1 MHTHSLSEGKCQNL
15 LSRINDEMHDH
26 INAALSPISF
36 ISVYM
41 GFIEL
46 SVLNLFFF
54 FRISNS
60 RQKITLY
67 TVKDI
72 N

>member
-15 LSRINDEMHDH
+15 LSRIND

-54 FRISNS
+54 FLESRILD
-60 RQKITLY
+60 RK
-67 TVKDI
+67 
-72 N
+72 

>member
-1 MHTHSLSEGKCQNL
+1 MLLVMHTHSLSLRENVKTFYRVSIWL
-15 LSRINDEMHDH
+15 
-26 INAALSPISF
+26 NAWSYQCSF

-46 SVLNLFFF
+46 SVLNPFFF

-60 RQKITLY
+60 RQKIILY
-67 TVKDI
+67 TIKDI